1 VEKLSTEIV
10 ENPDLTLFKC
20 ILWKS
25 YPQRLWK
32 KIMSAEVL
40 WKAWKSY
47 PHFLWITYEAI
58 SQVQT
63 VEKLSTEIVDKSM
76 AIKICCM
83 KTSYPQSLWIT
94 RWKNV

>member
-1 VEKLSTEIV
+1 VHIVEKLSTEIV
-10 ENPDLTLFKC
+10 ENNHVSGRIVESVEKLSPLFVDNF
-20 ILWKS
+20 
-25 YPQRLWK
+25 
-32 KIMSAEVL
+32 M
-40 WKAWKSY
+40 
-47 PHFLWITYEAI
+47 EAI